1 MYGYT
6 FAVSQEGGG
15 IAAITIMDIVPWERS
30 VQVRRKLVLRDVRCE
45 NNFCFE
51 GVTYDVYKNVF
62 YAVQEMSPM
71 KVWMVTPSGRATELL
86 KGQTKFPGMRDL
98 AGIYYDPLDS
108 RLFVLSQTEQKVAEL
123 SWDGE
128 IEQIIPVYDNVVEGL
143 TFTPDGKLMFNV
155 GEPND
160 LWIYTSTG
168 SCDWEPK
175 GAPPKVILQNY
186 DDDDDT
192 SDSRSTN
199 GGFCSF
205 RSCRGGRQGSNW
217 CNSGTESCVR
227 GCGGTWCWHDS
238 IGKPINKDDL
248 RPQPPMPPPPSPPPK
263 APPVP
268 PERQGFCTY
277 GDCEGGR
284 QGDVWCS
291 SSRMACTLG
300 CMGTYCWA
308 DTRKP
313 RQGFCT
319 YGTCDD
325 GPSGDPWCASSAQ
338 SCTVGCKGTFCWG
351 DNLDR
356 PLTAADF
363 PVKKSPPPA
372 PVWWTKPPPKPP
384 APPRP
389 PGPVWWTRPAPKPSP
404 SPKPQSPPP
413 TSATRGSADRQS
425 GGALSGSMTPNSPS
439 PSRQPSPSQEP
450 QSSPPP
456 TSDKRPSADEW
467 ESGGAPSGSVP
478 PGSSSPSPSPDQESP
493 PSTSDTRNFADEW
506 ESGALSGS
514 VPQDLQPPASD
525 ASPGEI
531 QIEMSDASFNDGYS
545 ALVTVGLHGIS
556 AADFTPFR
564 QLVFREAIAK
574 ITYGDSSGFLEV
586 VFNSSA
592 VDERN
597 AVFSGILSI
606 PEFNSEVGIIND
618 LISGMGRRRRLQQH
632 HGSRRSLTQSGTA
645 FLDQESK
652 VRSHSYIA
660 ATAGSPM
667 ATSALPSS

>member
-62 YAVQEMSPM
+62 YAVQEMNPM

-143 TFTPDGKLMFNV
+143 SFTPDGELMFNV

-168 SCDWEPK
+168 SCDWKPE

-186 DDDDDT
+186 DDDDDF
-192 SDSRSTN
+192 SDGRSSN

-205 RSCRGGRQGSNW
+205 RNCIGGRQGSNW

-227 GCGGTWCWHDS
+227 GCGGTWCWNDS
-238 IGKPINKDDL
+238 IGKPLNKDDL
-248 RPQPPMPPPPSPPPK
+248 RPQPPPPSPPPK
-263 APPVP
+263 APPP
-268 PERQGFCTY
+268 PPQRQGFCTY
-277 GDCEGGR
+277 GDCAGGR

-300 CMGTYCWA
+300 CLGTYCWA
-308 DTRKP
+308 DTQKP

-319 YGTCDD
+319 YGTCND
-325 GPSGDPWCASSAQ
+325 GPSGDPWCHSSASSCA
-338 SCTVGCKGTFCWG
+338 VGCKGTFCWG
-351 DNLDR
+351 DKLDR

-372 PVWWTKPPPKPP
+372 PVWWTKPPPRPP
-384 APPRP
+384 A
-389 PGPVWWTRPAPKPSP
+389 PVWWTKPAPRPPPPSWTKPSP
-404 SPKPQSPPP
+404 SLKPQSPPP
-413 TSATRGSADRQS
+413 TSDTRGSAAQEAS
-425 GGALSGSMTPNSPS
+425 GALSGSMPPPPPPDSPS
-439 PSRQPSPSQEP
+439 MPP
-450 QSSPPP
+450 Q
-456 TSDKRPSADEW
+456 
-467 ESGGAPSGSVP
+467 
-478 PGSSSPSPSPDQESP
+478 PSPSPDPQSP
-493 PSTSDTRNFADEW
+493 PSTSDDTRNFADEW

-514 VPQDLQPPASD
+514 APPDSQPPAASD

-556 AADFTPFR
+556 APDFTPFR

-597 AVFSGILSI
+597 AVFSGILSV
-606 PEFNSEVGIIND
+606 PEFNSEVGIINEI
-618 LISGMGRRRRLQQH
+618 ISGMGRRRRLQQH
-632 HGSRRSLTQSGTA
+632 VGSRRSLTQSGTE
-645 FLDQESK
+645 FLNQESK
-652 VRSHSYIA
+652 VRDA
-660 ATAGSPM
+660 CPPLPGSPM
-667 ATSALPSS
+667 TTALPEFRV